1 MRAVRVGAVFLAF
14 AFLSSSS
21 SARTNRRGSGS
32 EAAWEGIDA
41 LDDHRRALISD
52 YIMAVEDAASERT
65 KAEMATEDAAAAER
79 AQAEIQELRQMMEE
93 LRRTVL
99 TLGGAPPLQLAT
111 RTRAL
116 LASPTVTPTMDT
128 QVSTLLCRVAS
139 QLLLPASTCR
149 AYSRTAARPRSRPLA
164 LPGRLASL
172 QYMHCSLII

>member
-32 EAAWEGIDA
+32 EAAWEVIDA

-52 YIMAVEDAASERT
+52 YIMAVEDAAAERT

-116 LASPTVTPTMDT
+116 LASPTVKEKRRRRRRRRGGRRMGRRRRRKQAVWRCNTSPPHLPT
-128 QVSTLLCRVAS
+128 V
-139 QLLLPASTCR
+139 
-149 AYSRTAARPRSRPLA
+149 
-164 LPGRLASL
+164 
-172 QYMHCSLII
+172 